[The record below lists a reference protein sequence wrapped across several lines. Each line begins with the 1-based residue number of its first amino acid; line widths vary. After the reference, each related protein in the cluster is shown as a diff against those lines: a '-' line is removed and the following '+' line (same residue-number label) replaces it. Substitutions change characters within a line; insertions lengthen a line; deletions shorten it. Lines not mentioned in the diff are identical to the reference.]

1 MLSIQYTS
9 APAGIMAS
17 VYIIAAI
24 FVVAGGIMY
33 TRVSRRRGRF
43 RPTAQELKY
52 AGLALL
58 ALLLLAAIASR

>member
-1 MLSIQYTS
+1 MLSIQITS

-24 FVVAGGIMY
+24 IVVVGGVMY
-33 TRVSRRRGRF
+33 TKISRRRGRF

-52 AGLALL
+52 AGFALL
-58 ALLLLAAIASR
+58 ALLLLAAVASR